1 MSGGKFGPE
10 EGRKRAGV
18 AEEFLQVLMVLVWE
32 LDLVEKRALNLCL
45 SCDFLMLNSTVNSTV
60 ASF

>member
-10 EGRKRAGV
+10 EGRTRAGV
-18 AEEFLQVLMVLVWE
+18 AEEFLQVLMAFVWE

-45 SCDFLMLNSTVNSTV
+45 SLDFLMLNLTVNSV